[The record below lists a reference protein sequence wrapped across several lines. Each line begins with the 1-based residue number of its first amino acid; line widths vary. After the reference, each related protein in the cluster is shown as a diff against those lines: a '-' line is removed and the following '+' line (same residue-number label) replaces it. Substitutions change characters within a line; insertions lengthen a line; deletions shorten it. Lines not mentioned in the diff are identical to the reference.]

1 MCFSIESVA
10 LPRTCKDGRWRD
22 DTGRVAEE
30 TGSAG
35 EYGLINGIYMAYI
48 YIYIIHIY
56 HIYHIYHTYISYIY
70 IIYIYHIY
78 IYISYIYIY
87 IYHIY
92 IYGIFGFMESI
103 FVAYNVGKP
112 MS

>member
-48 YIYIIHIY
+48 YISYIYIIYIIY
-56 HIYHIYHTYISYIY
+56 IIHIYHTYISYIY
-70 IIYIYHIY
+70 I
-78 IYISYIYIY
+78 SYIYIY
-87 IYHIY
+87 LIYISYIY

-103 FVAYNVGKP
+103 LVAYNVGKP